1 MDMDSSV
8 PSGNIVGI
16 HNVVHESPKKCI
28 TDEIHTIF
36 KIEDNLGLD
45 DFKDDSQYY

>member
-1 MDMDSSV
+1 M
-8 PSGNIVGI
+8 N
-16 HNVVHESPKKCI
+16 HRRNVLRMKCI

-45 DFKDDSQYY
+45 DFKDDKQYY